1 MPTNDTLSVLQSS
14 IMSASN
20 TQKTFLTAVLLQY
33 IMFNLDFISQ
43 HLFYLYTVSLD
54 ITEAHLMWYRMH
66 EIRKYVGRHSGETVM
81 VNSFYL
87 KALGAFAT
95 HVMYYTDS
103 KLEINQ
109 SPRVSVDHRNI
120 YRNMQANTFNLVIKM
135 PLGIYWKL
143 SNLT

>member
-143 SNLT
+143 SKLT

>member
-95 HVMYYTDS
+95 HVMYT
-103 KLEINQ
+103 Q
-109 SPRVSVDHRNI
+109 T
-120 YRNMQANTFNLVIKM
+120 AN
-135 PLGIYWKL
+135 
-143 SNLT
+143 

>member
-1 MPTNDTLSVLQSS
+1 MQ
-14 IMSASN
+14 
-20 TQKTFLTAVLLQY
+20 
-33 IMFNLDFISQ
+33 
-43 HLFYLYTVSLD
+43 
-54 ITEAHLMWYRMH
+54 

-135 PLGIYWKL
+135 PLGIY
-143 SNLT
+143 

>member
-135 PLGIYWKL
+135 PLGIY
-143 SNLT
+143 